1 MQKAVDQTG
10 SFMNVRTFVS
20 VLREISFDDVRA
32 DAETIPRLLVLA
44 PTVTEARDLGL
55 RLIGANG
62 DLAIAARELN
72 SPPPDL
78 ERFDAIIVHDPART
92 GVAHA
97 LRDRQTE
104 NGGSAT
110 VHVFDDRLTA
120 TDMALE
126 SLRAAIVRAVPDR
139 APAFGRAFS
148 VFRPAA
154 SRAVINETS
163 TANGQFA
170 LVSNIPALIPIFG
183 GLASATADFIVLTK
197 NQVMMIYKLGAIY
210 GRDLSDQF
218 KIIQELAPVV
228 GAGFIWRS
236 LARSAVT
243 MLPFAAGTVPKVG
256 IAYAGTMAVGLAAD
270 YYYRTD
276 LRPSRAQLRAFQR
289 QAVDVI
295 RRIPLPV
302 LQDRIKQR
310 DTGIGDEALATSSD
324 TGPASVLYLP
334 TPDQRQARSEPD
346 DPMKSATE

>member
-1 MQKAVDQTG
+1 MQKAVDQSG

-20 VLREISFDDVRA
+20 VLREISFDEVRA
-32 DAETIPRLLVLA
+32 DAETIPRMLVMA
-44 PTVTEARDLGL
+44 PTVAEARELGL
-55 RLIGANG
+55 RLIGENG
-62 DLAIAARELN
+62 DLAITARELN
-72 SPPPDL
+72 SPPPELD
-78 ERFDAIIVHDPART
+78 RYDAIVVHDPAQI
-92 GVAHA
+92 GVART
-97 LRDRQTE
+97 LRDRQVET
-104 NGGSAT
+104 GGSAT
-110 VHVFDDRLTA
+110 VHVFDDRLTS

-126 SLRAAIVRAVPDR
+126 SLRTAIVRSVPDR
-139 APAFGRAFS
+139 APAFGRAFP

-163 TANGQFA
+163 IANGQFA
-170 LVSNIPALIPIFG
+170 LVSNIPALLPLFG

-243 MLPFAAGTVPKVG
+243 MLPFAAGTIPKVG
-256 IAYAGTMAVGLAAD
+256 IAFAGTMAVGLAAE

-289 QAVDVI
+289 QAVEIVK
-295 RRIPLPV
+295 RIPLPV
-302 LQDRIKQR
+302 LQGRVKPQDDASTIDALDSGTTNQ
-310 DTGIGDEALATSSD
+310 TGQ
-324 TGPASVLYLP
+324 VLYLP
-334 TPDQRQARSEPD
+334 TPDQRAARD
-346 DPMKSATE
+346 DGSKESAT

>member
-1 MQKAVDQTG
+1 MQKAVDQSG

-32 DAETIPRLLVLA
+32 DAETIPRLLVMA
-44 PTVTEARDLGL
+44 PTVAEARDLGL
-55 RLIGANG
+55 RLIGNNG
-62 DLAIAARELN
+62 DLAITARELS
-72 SPPPDL
+72 SPPPEL
-78 ERFDAIIVHDPART
+78 ERYDAIIVHDPAQL
-92 GVAHA
+92 GVART
-97 LRDRQTE
+97 LRDRQIET
-104 NGGSAT
+104 GAAQT
-110 VHVFDDRLTA
+110 VHVFDDRLTS

-126 SLRAAIVRAVPDR
+126 SLRSAIVRAVPDR
-139 APAFGRAFS
+139 APAFGRAFP
-148 VFRPAA
+148 VFRAAA

-163 TANGQFA
+163 IANGQFA
-170 LVSNIPALIPIFG
+170 LVSNIPALLPLFG

-243 MLPFAAGTVPKVG
+243 MLPFAAGTIPKVG

-276 LRPSRAQLRAFQR
+276 MRPTRAQLRAFQR
-289 QAVDVI
+289 QAVEIVK
-295 RRIPLPV
+295 RIPLPV
-302 LQDRIKQR
+302 LQGRIKQQ
-310 DTGIGDEALATSSD
+310 DDASGLDALDSGSASK
-324 TGPASVLYLP
+324 PAQVLYLP
-334 TPDQRQARSEPD
+334 TPDQRSARDD
-346 DPMKSATE
+346 DPQESAT

>member
-1 MQKAVDQTG
+1 MQKAVDQSG

-32 DAETIPRLLVLA
+32 DAETIPRLLVMA
-44 PTVTEARDLGL
+44 PTVAEARDLGL
-55 RLIGANG
+55 RLIGNNG
-62 DLAIAARELN
+62 DLAITARELS
-72 SPPPDL
+72 SPPPEL
-78 ERFDAIIVHDPART
+78 ERYDAIIVHDPAQL
-92 GVAHA
+92 GVART
-97 LRDRQTE
+97 LRDRQIET
-104 NGGSAT
+104 GTAQT
-110 VHVFDDRLTA
+110 VHVFDDRLTS

-126 SLRAAIVRAVPDR
+126 SLRSAIVRAVPDR
-139 APAFGRAFS
+139 APAFGRAFP
-148 VFRPAA
+148 VFRAAA

-163 TANGQFA
+163 IANGQFA
-170 LVSNIPALIPIFG
+170 LVSNIPALLPLFG

-243 MLPFAAGTVPKVG
+243 MLPFAAGTIPKVG

-276 LRPSRAQLRAFQR
+276 MRPTRAQLRAFQR
-289 QAVDVI
+289 QAVEIVK
-295 RRIPLPV
+295 RIPLPV
-302 LQDRIKQR
+302 LQGRIKQQ
-310 DTGIGDEALATSSD
+310 DDASGLDALDSGSASK
-324 TGPASVLYLP
+324 PAQVLYLP
-334 TPDQRQARSEPD
+334 TPDQRSARDD
-346 DPMKSATE
+346 DPQESAT

>member
-1 MQKAVDQTG
+1 
-10 SFMNVRTFVS
+10 MNVRTFVS

-32 DAETIPRLLVLA
+32 DAETIPRLLVMA
-44 PTVTEARDLGL
+44 PTVAEARDLGL
-55 RLIGANG
+55 RLIGNNG
-62 DLAIAARELN
+62 DLAITARELS
-72 SPPPDL
+72 SPPPEL
-78 ERFDAIIVHDPART
+78 ERYDAIIVHDPAQL
-92 GVAHA
+92 GVART
-97 LRDRQTE
+97 LRDRQIET
-104 NGGSAT
+104 GAAQT
-110 VHVFDDRLTA
+110 VHVFDDRLTS

-126 SLRAAIVRAVPDR
+126 SLRSAIVRAVPDR
-139 APAFGRAFS
+139 APAFGRAFP

-163 TANGQFA
+163 IANGQFA
-170 LVSNIPALIPIFG
+170 LVSNIPALLPLFG

-243 MLPFAAGTVPKVG
+243 MLPFAAGTIPKVG

-276 LRPSRAQLRAFQR
+276 MRPTRAQLRAFQR
-289 QAVDVI
+289 QAVEIVK
-295 RRIPLPV
+295 RIPLPV
-302 LQDRIKQR
+302 LQGRIKQQ
-310 DTGIGDEALATSSD
+310 DDASGLDALDSGSASK
-324 TGPASVLYLP
+324 PAQVLYLP
-334 TPDQRQARSEPD
+334 TPDQRSARDD
-346 DPMKSATE
+346 DPQESAT